1 MRSHLLLEFD
11 FFRHD
16 TGLSHDAEPH
26 CFSRIHKS
34 IRRAIGQGF
43 AFAFK
48 TFKLTLQLR
57 LLYLALNES
66 LKISDHADQ

>member
-1 MRSHLLLEFD
+1 
-11 FFRHD
+11 
-16 TGLSHDAEPH
+16 
-26 CFSRIHKS
+26 
-34 IRRAIGQGF
+34 
-43 AFAFK
+43 